1 MTATPITLDRRLVLA
16 RPDLADAALAGV
28 VAAARYAVPTP
39 RRVTVGLVD
48 LRREPRP
55 DLPIDTQAL
64 MGEALDVLD
73 IDEDGFA
80 FARLARDGYVGWL
93 SADALGEVDPA
104 PTHRVAE
111 VRTFLYAGPSLK
123 QPIADWL
130 SLGAEVAVAEIRGDY
145 AHVPGAGWIFAR
157 HLAILGAAPEPDFV
171 AVAERFLET
180 PYLWGGVSSL
190 GLDCSGLVR
199 AAMHAAGRTCP
210 RDADMQ
216 EAFFREVVPD
226 GAPLHRGDLVFWKG
240 HVGIMQDETRLLHA
254 NGFHMKVASEPF
266 ATARA
271 RILAKSFGPVTS
283 IRRP

>member
-1 MTATPITLDRRLVLA
+1 MTATPMTPDRRLTLA
-16 RPDLADAALAGV
+16 RPDLADAALEGV
-28 VAAARYAVPTP
+28 VPATRYVVPT
-39 RRVTVGLVD
+39 RRRITVGLVD
-48 LRREPRP
+48 LRPQPRP
-55 DLPIDTQAL
+55 DTSIDTQAL
-64 MGEALDVLD
+64 MGEALDVLE

-80 FARLARDGYVGWL
+80 FARLVRDGYVGWL
-93 SADALGEVDPA
+93 SADALGEVEPA

-130 SLGAEVAVAEIRGDY
+130 SLGAEVAVVETRGDY

-157 HLAILGAAPEPDFV
+157 HLAALDAPPEPDFV

-199 AAMHAAGRTCP
+199 AGLHAAGRACP
-210 RDADMQ
+210 RDTDMQ
-216 EAFFREVVPD
+216 EAFFEDIVPD
-226 GAPLHRGDLVFWKG
+226 GAPLRRGDLVFWRG
-240 HVGIMQDETRLLHA
+240 HVGIMQDGTRLLHA
-254 NGFHMKVASEPF
+254 NGWHMKVASEPF

-271 RILAKSFGPVTS
+271 RILEKSFGPVTS
-283 IRRP
+283 VRRP